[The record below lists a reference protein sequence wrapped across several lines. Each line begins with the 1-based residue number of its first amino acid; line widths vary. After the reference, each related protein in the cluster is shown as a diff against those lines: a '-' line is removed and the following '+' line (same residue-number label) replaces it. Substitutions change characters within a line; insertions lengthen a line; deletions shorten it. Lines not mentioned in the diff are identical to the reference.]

1 MIKTRFCYVYLML
14 SGVFQHYFVIL
25 LECNP
30 KPADIVFLLDASGS
44 IGNLSFERQ
53 LDFVSQY
60 VNIFPIGTNDVQIGI
75 VIYSD
80 LPHLEFN
87 LNNYTDSTS
96 LQSAIQNIP
105 YIRGTTN
112 TAGAIEYVVN
122 NSFTTSAGNRDDAID
137 VLITITDGESNNK
150 TETIRVAQSI
160 GVHSIRSY
168 AIGVG
173 NFTNSAELQAIA
185 SDPQHVFNVQ
195 NYAALFTLQ
204 RELSRA
210 ACIGMIFLFQL

>member
-1 MIKTRFCYVYLML
+1 MYR
-14 SGVFQHYFVIL
+14 SESSSIL
-25 LECNP
+25 TCL
-30 KPADIVFLLDASGS
+30 IWSLIS
-44 IGNLSFERQ
+44 IIILT
-53 LDFVSQY
+53 V
-60 VNIFPIGTNDVQIGI
+60 
-75 VIYSD
+75 
-80 LPHLEFN
+80 LPCRAP
-87 LNNYTDSTS
+87 YKIS
-96 LQSAIQNIP
+96 LTP
-105 YIRGTTN
+105 GGTTN

-160 GVHSIRSY
+160 GVHNIRSY

-210 ACIGMIFLFQL
+210 ACIGMMLLFQL